1 MLQLM
6 FAELLAVNICLLETG
21 IAHIIS
27 TGNYRNMECK
37 VLIAKICTES
47 KADMDTK
54 EKRSCCQP
62 ASSLLLGR
70 KKKC

>member
-1 MLQLM
+1 MLQLT

-37 VLIAKICTES
+37 VLIAMCTNFYI
-47 KADMDTK
+47 KYP
-54 EKRSCCQP
+54 Q
-62 ASSLLLGR
+62 
-70 KKKC
+70 